1 MTKLSNT
8 TAMPSDKILKG
19 FTDYNIAFIGG
30 QKMGI
35 KLVDILRADKIP
47 YTHLLS
53 PNGGVKSLTTCPST
67 EWFKAIKDA
76 VALGFSPEIQKYLA
90 TPAAALTQPQKDKK
104 KRAIND
110 IGSRVNDI
118 AGLLKKN
125 PTKGPRVVLTGNA
138 KASNDMQLLVDKV
151 RKYKDMEHDIV
162 QQVDTLLALSRTLG
176 LDVK

>member
-1 MTKLSNT
+1 MNTSSNT

-19 FTDYNIAFIGG
+19 FTDYNVAFIGG
-30 QKMGI
+30 EKMGI
-35 KLVDILRADKIP
+35 KLVDILRADNIP

-90 TPAAALTQPQKDKK
+90 TPAASLTQPQKDKK

-125 PTKGPRVVLTGNA
+125 PKKGPRVLLTGKA
-138 KASNDMQLLVDKV
+138 KASNDMQLFVDKV
-151 RKYKDMEHDIV
+151 RKYSDMEHDIV
-162 QQVDTLLALSRTLG
+162 QQVDLLLAMSRTFG

>member
-1 MTKLSNT
+1 MPTLLNT

-19 FTDYNIAFIGG
+19 FTDYNTAFIGG
-30 QKMGI
+30 EKMGL
-35 KLVDILRADKIP
+35 KLVDLLRADDIP

-53 PNGGVKSLTTCPST
+53 PNGGKNSETTCPNI

-76 VALGFSPEIQKYLA
+76 VSLGFSPEIQKYLA
-90 TPAAALTQPQKDKK
+90 SPAASLSTAEKAKK

-125 PTKGPRVVLTGNA
+125 PKKGPRVVLTGNA
-138 KASNDMQLLVDKV
+138 KASNDMQLFVDKV
-151 RKYKDMEHDIV
+151 RKYNDMDHDIV
-162 QQVDTLLALSRTLG
+162 QQVDLLLAMSRTFG
-176 LDVK
+176 LKVT